1 MSLQATT
8 SQTVGP
14 FFVIGFE
21 WMVVDNLAGPGVSG
35 ERVTIEGRV
44 LDGDG
49 QPVPDGVIELW
60 QANAH
65 GKYAHPDD
73 TQDKPIEKGFLG
85 FGRVFTDDNG
95 KFSFTTIKPG
105 PVPGPNGKMQ
115 DTLLTDSDGP
125 YIELM
130 VGAYSDNQPDYT
142 WLQPYEGRAWTQYWY
157 PFRDIDGVKNAN
169 TDAAARNCDRNR
181 VDCRLD
187 LLGRGRGQ
195 RDRAGG
201 DVRAR
206 RVDDARARRVRL
218 DLRR

>member
-21 WMVVDNLAGPGVSG
+21 WMVVDNLAAPGVSG

-85 FGRVFTDDNG
+85 FGRVFTDDSG

-105 PVPGPNGKMQ
+105 PVPGPNGRMQ
-115 DTLLTDSDGP
+115 APHIAVSVFTRGLLRRLVTRI
-125 YIELM
+125 YF
-130 VGAYSDNQPDYT
+130 PD
-142 WLQPYEGRAWTQYWY
+142 EAA
-157 PFRDIDGVKNAN
+157 NA
-169 TDAAARNCDRNR
+169 
-181 VDCRLD
+181 
-187 LLGRGRGQ
+187 
-195 RDRAGG
+195 G
-201 DVRAR
+201 DFMLSQVEPAR
-206 RVDDARARRVRL
+206 RGTLIAKKTGGQAGALEWNVIMQGDEETVFFDC
-218 DLRR
+218 